1 MIVQIYK
8 RNTKELLD
16 TLYGIKKIW
25 ESCERIYFE
34 NDEGMLCNFNAKE
47 IEFHVIF

>member
-25 ESCERIYFE
+25 ESIYFE